1 MVGNKVLHELDN
13 SISQGRLWY
22 FVPVKQNTILE
33 MQESMVSTSKSLMRF
48 QLREIAKEAKSFV
61 VENKA
66 LAALFVLITAGQLGF
81 LST

>member
-1 MVGNKVLHELDN
+1 MVLAGGKP
-13 SISQGRLWY
+13 R
-22 FVPVKQNTILE
+22 K
-33 MQESMVSTSKSLMRF
+33 
-48 QLREIAKEAKSFV
+48 IAEEAKSFV